1 MDACG
6 KAATLLKQDP
16 RSWVV
21 EEVEEHKA
29 DFGHWRQHQDGSD
42 RRRNTKV
49 VDTTGSDDDEPAEK
63 YWRAEDIVAK
73 ASMDELTGRWLT
85 DENRIFDH
93 DVAED
98 TWADCREA
106 SGDLD
111 MQAEA
116 EVVAH

>member
-1 MDACG
+1 M
-6 KAATLLKQDP
+6 
-16 RSWVV
+16 
-21 EEVEEHKA
+21 
-29 DFGHWRQHQDGSD
+29 
-42 RRRNTKV
+42 

-73 ASMDELTGRWLT
+73 ASMDELTGRWLI
-85 DENRIFDH
+85 DEKRIFDH

-116 EVVAH
+116 EVDGPLRKRWIACWHMVLWKT

>member
-1 MDACG
+1 M
-6 KAATLLKQDP
+6 
-16 RSWVV
+16 
-21 EEVEEHKA
+21 
-29 DFGHWRQHQDGSD
+29 
-42 RRRNTKV
+42 

-73 ASMDELTGRWLT
+73 ASMDELTGRWFT

-116 EVVAH
+116 EAEAD